1 MLSLTY
7 FLLPGQIRDVIVH
20 GETGF
25 KINVYR
31 LEKESFLPKD
41 GEIHVFGKDPEEW
54 LAFET
59 SGWNTEKLAIMSAAL
74 LWYSE
79 FIGFTQLQLTF
90 TDPRQMH
97 ILKAC

>member
-1 MLSLTY
+1 MLSMTY
-7 FLLPGQIRDVIVH
+7 FLLSGQTRDVIVH

-31 LEKESFLPKD
+31 LEKEIFVPKD
-41 GEIHVFGKDPEEW
+41 GELHVFGKDNKEW

-59 SGWNTEKLAIMSAAL
+59 SGWNTEKLEIISAAV

-79 FIGFTQLQLTF
+79 YIGFYELQLTF

-97 ILKAC
+97 KLTAC

>member
-7 FLLPGQIRDVIVH
+7 FLLPGQTRDVIVH

-25 KINVYR
+25 KINVFR
-31 LEKESFLPKD
+31 LEKEIFVPKD
-41 GEIHVFGKDPEEW
+41 GELHVFGKDKKEW

-59 SGWNTEKLAIMSAAL
+59 CGWNAEKLAIMSAAV

-79 FIGFTQLQLTF
+79 YIGFFEIQLTF

-97 ILKAC
+97 KLSAC